1 MGIRVEVGK
10 QRGAHPRRTKTEDGA
25 HRGDDGGTSAT
36 AQHATERTR
45 RTKGWADQEQCAKP
59 GPATRSSG
67 GEPGRSVI
75 SGGSPGRKSPRK
87 KSPPTRFYRSLLG
100 IIRRVDPPIRPHP
113 TTGGRSFV
121 ANDSGPQEFRPDRR
135 FLRPRRRRKG
145 RRSSPHPRGRLR
157 RSREGFADVAAAA
170 PPSNVVAEEIGLLM
184 SQGGNNPKKYRV
196 TDVPRWQ

>member
-1 MGIRVEVGK
+1 MHAALGRQKHERKDGKMGIRVEVGK

-113 TTGGRSFV
+113 TTGGRTGSALSPTAASKKRKAFEPPSKRTSPSFKGGV
-121 ANDSGPQEFRPDRR
+121 
-135 FLRPRRRRKG
+135 RRRRC
-145 RRSSPHPRGRLR
+145 RRPAVQR
-157 RSREGFADVAAAA
+157 RCRR
-170 PPSNVVAEEIGLLM
+170 N
-184 SQGGNNPKKYRV
+184 RV